1 MYRLE
6 VVSSVA
12 NFITA
17 YEESQKSQDSSFLI
31 CSVFFVSKDIFWT
44 FIGLKISLKS

>member
-1 MYRLE
+1 MQFLHAANEYSDQTVLMCQLTLE

-17 YEESQKSQDSSFLI
+17 YEESQ
-31 CSVFFVSKDIFWT
+31 
-44 FIGLKISLKS
+44 